1 MKHPGQQETQ
11 IGSLDE
17 KVKNNNNNKEAKSVK

>member
-17 KVKNNNNNKEAKSVK
+17 KVKNNNNKEAKSVK